1 MTLTKPILIFTLLSS
16 LLFSCAEDKK
26 AHNYLKNQNLGTAYH
41 SIVVLTEKGCPTCNS
56 SLANTIT
63 SLQYDST
70 LIVVSA
76 LGTIIDLTDIQQ
88 NQLNNTLVYDYQEQF
103 KELGLFD
110 SGVIL
115 LNNQLE
121 IDSIFKIEAQ
131 QLPQQLAFIKRLSK
145 GN

>member
-16 LLFSCAEDKK
+16 VLVACTADKK
-26 AHNYLKNQNLGTAYH
+26 AAIFLKNQDLGTAYH

-56 SLANTIT
+56 SLASTIT

-70 LIVVSA
+70 LMVINA
-76 LGTIIDLTDIQQ
+76 LGTIIDLTDIKQ
-88 NQLNNTLVYDYQEQF
+88 NQLNNTLVYDYKERY
-103 KELGLFD
+103 KELGLNG

-121 IDSIFKIEAQ
+121 IDSIFKIEAR
-131 QLPQQLAFIKRLSK
+131 QLPQQLAFIKGLALEK
-145 GN
+145 